1 MCEGL
6 RASIAQARGLDE
18 ENVLPGAGSSAL
30 IYLAFR
36 QWLNRN
42 SRVLILDPT
51 YGEYIHILENVIGCK
66 VHRFALRRRDKY
78 AVDLEE
84 LQAQMRLEYDLI
96 VLVNPNNPTGRHIP
110 RNLLAKALTGVPS
123 NTRVWVDEAYIDYVG
138 RGESLEAFAARTENV
153 IVCKSMS
160 KVYALSGMRAAYL
173 CAALHQLSDLIAITP
188 PWAVSLPG
196 QVAAVRALQ
205 DEFYYQDR
213 YQKTHVLRA
222 GLIEGLRRI
231 GVREIVPGDAN
242 FVMFHLEPEH
252 PTAAAV
258 VSQCKRRGV
267 FLRDV
272 SSMGS
277 AVGERALRIAVKN
290 RETNAAIIDAL
301 EKVLRP

>member
-1 MCEGL
+1 
-6 RASIAQARGLDE
+6 
-18 ENVLPGAGSSAL
+18 
-30 IYLAFR
+30 
-36 QWLNRN
+36 
-42 SRVLILDPT
+42 
-51 YGEYIHILENVIGCK
+51 
-66 VHRFALRRRDKY
+66 
-78 AVDLEE
+78 
-84 LQAQMRLEYDLI
+84 
-96 VLVNPNNPTGRHIP
+96 
-110 RNLLAKALTGVPS
+110 LTGVPA

-138 RGESLEAFAARTENV
+138 PGESLEGFAARSENV

-188 PWAVSLPG
+188 PWAVGLPA

-205 DEFYYQDR
+205 DEFYYRDR
-213 YQKTHVLRA
+213 YQKTHVMRA

-231 GVREIVPGDAN
+231 GIREIVPGDAN

-252 PTAAAV
+252 ATAAAV
-258 VSQCKRRGV
+258 VSQCKKRGV

-277 AVGERALRIAVKN
+277 ALGERALRIAVKN
-290 RETNAAIIDAL
+290 KETNAVIIDAL